1 MERSEKYDTFLQGFG
16 SALPLLRAMA
26 KLAMDGVLAGT
37 AWAIAS
43 GLWFQNE
50 LRPTNLAVWVVLCCL
65 VNTLFRIGS
74 PLYRLTTIPDVTQV
88 GYAIMTLMGLSF
100 VLKYIPTLNALLGQ
114 DHSVAFGASLLTGM
128 FWVTLRIGR
137 RVLFES
143 RARRLIKDT
152 TAGRPLHRTLLVG
165 AGRAGVLVAQELMNH
180 KELGY
185 RVLGFLDDDPE
196 KLGSR
201 INGIRVLGGTPD
213 IPRVTAEFG
222 ITHAVLALPAA
233 PGRKIRELIDEFQ
246 RQWVVVKTVPGIF
259 NLLGERTWKPDIQ
272 EISIEDLLRR
282 EPVQLDHTAL
292 REALAG
298 KKVLI
303 TGAGGSIG
311 GELARQ
317 VAALKCG
324 HLMLLGRGEN
334 SLWHIQRDMQAHFP
348 EQPFSLELMDIRN
361 RDGLRDIFE
370 RNRPDIVI
378 HAAAHKHV
386 PFLET
391 HPVEGVENNIFGTL
405 NVMEAARDFGARKVV
420 NISTDKAV
428 NPTNVLG
435 ATKRIAE
442 CIVLH
447 VASGAQSG
455 AGFMS
460 VRFGNVLGSRGS
472 VVPIFREQIEHG
484 GPLTVTH
491 EAMTRFF
498 MTIPEA
504 SQLVLQ
510 AALFGESGKVY
521 VLNMGEPVRIMDLA
535 TDMARLSGLTPGR
548 DIQIDVVGLRPG
560 EKIHEELFMDE
571 ERSQTHVHPKL
582 MEAKP
587 HPIGDS
593 KLLEGLSHFRQAI
606 KLPHEARQPRIVELL
621 KELVPTYKPS
631 LTGVGRYGGH
641 VRDRRTTPLEV
652 PPDIDRRARHRI
664 EPVPKP

>member
-1 MERSEKYDTFLQGFG
+1 MERSEKYDRFLQEIAP
-16 SALPLLRAMA
+16 ALPLLRASA
-26 KLAMDGVLAGT
+26 KLATDGVLAGV

-43 GLWFQNE
+43 NLWFQNE
-50 LRPTNLAVWVVLCCL
+50 LRPYNLAAWVLVSCL
-65 VNTLFRIGS
+65 VNSLFRIGS
-74 PLYRLTTIPDVTQV
+74 PLYRLTTVTDITHM
-88 GYAIMTLMGLSF
+88 GYAVMTLMGISF
-100 VLKYIPTLNALLGQ
+100 LLKYIPSVNAFAGQ
-114 DHSVAFGASLLTGM
+114 DHNVAFGASLLTGM

-137 RVLFES
+137 RVHFES
-143 RARRLIKDT
+143 RARRLMHDPSS
-152 TAGRPLHRTLLVG
+152 GHPLHRTLIVG
-165 AGRAGVLVAQELMNH
+165 AGMAGAMVAQELLSH
-180 KELGY
+180 RELGY

-196 KLGSR
+196 KRGAR
-201 INGIRVLGGTPD
+201 INGIRVLGSCSD

-222 ITHAVLALPAA
+222 ITHAVLAIPAA
-233 PGRKIRELIDEFQ
+233 PGRKIRELIEEFKNN
-246 RQWVVVKTVPGIF
+246 WVVVKTVPGIF

-272 EISIEDLLRR
+272 EISIEDVLRR
-282 EPVQLDHTAL
+282 EPVQLDHSAM
-292 REALAG
+292 RSAVDG
-298 KKVLI
+298 KTVLI

-317 VAALKCG
+317 VAALRCK

-334 SLWHIQRDMQAHFP
+334 SLWMIQREMQASFP
-348 EQPFSLELMDIRN
+348 DQPFSLELMDIRN

-370 RNRPDIVI
+370 RYRPEIVI

-405 NVMEAARDFGARKVV
+405 NVMEAARDFGAEKVV

-447 VASGAQSG
+447 VATSAQPG
-455 AGFMS
+455 THFVS

-472 VVPIFREQIEHG
+472 VVPIFKEQIERG

-510 AALFGESGKVY
+510 AALFGDTGRVY

-571 ERSQTHVHPKL
+571 ERSQTPVHPKL
-582 MEAKP
+582 MEARP
-587 HPIGDS
+587 HPIKDE
-593 KLLEGLSHFRQAI
+593 KLEAGLEAFRQAI
-606 KLPHEARQPRIVELL
+606 RLPHEERQPRIVDLL

-631 LTGVGRYGGH
+631 LIGVGRYGGH
-641 VRDRRTTPLEV
+641 VRDRRKERLAIPS
-652 PPDIDRRARHRI
+652 DIDRRAN
-664 EPVPKP
+664 PAPAPQP